1 MRLFGKY
8 RVAMAR
14 ENGPNG
20 KRLGVDVTGRTAEQ
34 RFRTKSYV
42 RHNARRQEHLATLG
56 LDLSN
61 KSVLEVGAGIGDH
74 TTFFLDRGCKV
85 LCTEGREENL
95 NVIRRR
101 FESAP
106 NVAVEQLNLDGALP
120 AATPRYDVVYCY
132 GLLYHLS
139 RPAEALAW
147 MCDRAAGLLLLE
159 TCVSF
164 SSEDKPFPVSEIASS
179 QTQAITGTGC
189 RPSRVWVMN
198 RLREKM
204 PHVYVTATQPR
215 HKEFPLDWT
224 APRPT
229 SSTGLARAVFVA
241 SRAPLNLPTLV
252 RELPMVQRRC

>member
-1 MRLFGKY
+1 MRLFGK
-8 RVAMAR
+8 
-14 ENGPNG
+14 
-20 KRLGVDVTGRTAEQ
+20 TAEQ
-34 RFRTKSYV
+34 VFHDGAYL

-56 LDLSN
+56 LDLGD

-85 LCTEGREENL
+85 LCTEPREDNL

-101 FESAP
+101 FNSDP
-106 NVAVEQLNLDGALP
+106 NVAVEQLNLDGAFP
-120 AATPRYDVVYCY
+120 AAAPRYDVVYCY
-132 GLLYHLS
+132 GVLYHLS
-139 RPAEALAW
+139 RPGEALAW

-164 SSEDKPFPVSEIASS
+164 SGEDKPFPVSEKASLQS
-179 QTQAITGTGC
+179 QAITGAGC

-204 PHVYVTATQPR
+204 PQVYVTATQPW
-215 HKEFPLDWT
+215 HEEFPLDWT
-224 APRPT
+224 APGPT

-252 RELPMVQRRC
+252 REAPMVQRRC

>member
-1 MRLFGKY
+1 MRLFGKTVEKIFHDGAY
-8 RVAMAR
+8 I
-14 ENGPNG
+14 
-20 KRLGVDVTGRTAEQ
+20 
-34 RFRTKSYV
+34 

-56 LDLSN
+56 LDLAD

-85 LCTEGREENL
+85 LCTEPRKDNL

-101 FESAP
+101 FKSEP
-106 NVAVEQLNLDGALP
+106 NLAVEELDLDGALP
-120 AATPRYDVVYCY
+120 PAAPQYDVVYCY
-132 GLLYHLS
+132 GVLYHLS
-139 RPAEALAW
+139 HPAEALAW
-147 MCDRAAGLLLLE
+147 MCHRAGGLLLLE

-164 SSEDKPFPVSEIASS
+164 SSEDKPFPVREKGSFQS
-179 QTQAITGTGC
+179 QAITGTGC

-204 PHVYVTATQPR
+204 PQVYVAATQPW
-215 HKEFPLDWT
+215 HEEFPLDWT

-241 SRAPLNLPTLV
+241 SRAPLDLPTLV
-252 RELPMVQRRC
+252 TELPMTQRRC

>member
-8 RVAMAR
+8 RQ
-14 ENGPNG
+14 
-20 KRLGVDVTGRTAEQ
+20 TAEQ
-34 RFRTKSYV
+34 HFHSRFYL

-61 KSVLEVGAGIGDH
+61 KSVPEVGAGIGDH

-85 LCTEGREENL
+85 LCTEPREENL

-101 FESAP
+101 FESDP
-106 NVAVEQLNLDGALP
+106 NVAVEQLNLDAALP
-120 AATPRYDVVYCY
+120 AAAPRYDVVYY
-132 GLLYHLS
+132 SGVLYHLS

-164 SSEDKPFPVSEIASS
+164 SSEDKPFPVSEKASLQS
-179 QTQAITGTGC
+179 QAITGTGC
-189 RPSRVWVMN
+189 RPSRMWVMN

-224 APRPT
+224 APGPT
-229 SSTGLARAVFVA
+229 IFTGLARAVFVA
-241 SRAPLNLPTLV
+241 LRAPLNLPTQI
-252 RELPMVQRRC
+252 RELADGAAPVLTITAAR

>member
-1 MRLFGKY
+1 MPLFGKY
-8 RVAMAR
+8 R
-14 ENGPNG
+14 
-20 KRLGVDVTGRTAEQ
+20 RTAEQ
-34 RFRTKSYV
+34 HFHTRLYL
-42 RHNARRQEHLATLG
+42 RHNARRQDHLATLG

-74 TTFFLDRGCKV
+74 TTFFLDRGCNV
-85 LCTEGREENL
+85 LCTEPREENL

-106 NVAVEQLNLDGALP
+106 NVTVEQLDLDAALP
-120 AATPRYDVVYCY
+120 TAAPRYDVVYCY
-132 GLLYHLS
+132 GVLYHLS

-147 MCDRAAGLLLLE
+147 MCDRATDLLLLE

-164 SSEDKPFPVSEIASS
+164 SSEDKPFPVSEKASLQS
-179 QTQAITGTGC
+179 QSITGTGC

-215 HKEFPLDWT
+215 HSEFPLDWT
-224 APRPT
+224 KSRT
-229 SSTGLARAVFVA
+229 MSFTGLARAVFVA
-241 SRAPLNLPTLV
+241 SRAPLKLPTLV
-252 RELPMVQRRC
+252 SELPMAQRRC